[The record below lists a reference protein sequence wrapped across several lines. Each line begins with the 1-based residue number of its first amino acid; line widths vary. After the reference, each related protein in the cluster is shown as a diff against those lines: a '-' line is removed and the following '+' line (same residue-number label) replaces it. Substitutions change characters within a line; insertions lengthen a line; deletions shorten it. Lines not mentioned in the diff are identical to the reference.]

1 MIISIN
7 ELTRLFN
14 VISFEI
20 NEIPWK
26 TKINKKSAHQEFNS
40 LINYFL
46 SKRITVEYT
55 FCNSYILFL
64 TGLSFKITGFL
75 DILMK
80 TCFEIYKIFFRKR
93 KHRIS
98 KKEEIILESLG
109 VWLRKIFDLDLIL
122 FPPRYISFFDSMIN
136 GQRLNFM
143 VSSICF
149 LHCTIYFGS
158 KLENLGKKSNF
169 FKTENIC
176 IKNFNFIFLSKKFKL
191 FLKKIYNHNSEKKLI
206 KRNINSTNFERQR
219 IKTQENIFK
228 KKINPKNFYQKV
240 QIGTQAKT
248 YFNFTYRCFFDKHR
262 LHLPFLYSQFILK
275 KKNFQK
281 YRQKSF
287 LEKNKFLKFVSSS
300 EDQQIENDSHTFSE
314 YFINDFIQRR
324 YFFVLLIL
332 EIFKCD
338 QRFFRIINILIYD
351 LNLNKNKLFKFSS
364 ILVQKI
370 FFLVSL
376 IKLFRK
382 DINIGLGLGK
392 KNSRKKISQHYSIFR
407 PKI

>member
-1 MIISIN
+1 
-7 ELTRLFN
+7 
-14 VISFEI
+14 
-20 NEIPWK
+20 
-26 TKINKKSAHQEFNS
+26 
-40 LINYFL
+40 
-46 SKRITVEYT
+46 
-55 FCNSYILFL
+55 
-64 TGLSFKITGFL
+64 
-75 DILMK
+75 
-80 TCFEIYKIFFRKR
+80 
-93 KHRIS
+93 
-98 KKEEIILESLG
+98 
-109 VWLRKIFDLDLIL
+109 
-122 FPPRYISFFDSMIN
+122 
-136 GQRLNFM
+136 M

-351 LNLNKNKLFKFSS
+351 LNLNKIKLFKFSS
-364 ILVQKI
+364 ILVQKN